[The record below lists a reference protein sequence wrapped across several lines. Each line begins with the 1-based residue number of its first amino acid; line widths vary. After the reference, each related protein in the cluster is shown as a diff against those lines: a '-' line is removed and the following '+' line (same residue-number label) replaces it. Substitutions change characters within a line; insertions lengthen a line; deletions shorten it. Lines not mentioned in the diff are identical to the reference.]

1 MPIAVI
7 NSSSKRPDSH
17 FGTHLDAPLHFVE
30 NGKAVHQLE
39 LEQLIG
45 EAHVAEV
52 RNRKSIGP
60 EDLKAAKISSGQAVN
75 VCYLKQIISFI
86 GKKNWLIFR
95 RTSVD

>member
-1 MPIAVI
+1 MPIWPGSIGFASCWLVKMPIAVI
-7 NSSSKRPDSH
+7 NFSSKRPDSH

-52 RNRKSIGP
+52 R
-60 EDLKAAKISSGQAVN
+60 
-75 VCYLKQIISFI
+75 
-86 GKKNWLIFR
+86 
-95 RTSVD
+95 